1 MVESGAERHPIIA
14 MACAIAFQGRH
25 DEGVLERTNLILYKR
40 FRKNI
45 DEWRKLRA
53 KDFEEAGIKK
63 EVLCVVGGTISL
75 VLPWN
80 AFASPDYEFKH
91 FPHSD
96 VVDILSP
103 ACDGGL
109 FVYAYEGEIGIV
121 NRVQACNFVFQF
133 GEENLVTRGMRSAA
147 FRYCDPM
154 EGKSL
159 MTKLSAAAE
168 FIDMFDMKLSDFGA
182 LIPTKAS

>member
-1 MVESGAERHPIIA
+1 MAQLERHPNIT
-14 MACAIAFQGRH
+14 MARDIAFQGRH
-25 DEGVLERTNLILYKR
+25 DEGVLERTNLLLYKR
-40 FRKNI
+40 FRENV

-53 KDFEEAGIKK
+53 KDFENAGIKK
-63 EVLCVVGGTISL
+63 EVLSVVDGNLSL
-75 VLPWN
+75 VLSWN
-80 AFASPDYEFKH
+80 DFVSPDYEFKH

-109 FVYAYEGEIGIV
+109 LVYAYEGEIGIV
-121 NRVQACNFVFQF
+121 NQVQACRFVFHF
-133 GEENLVTRGMRSAA
+133 DEENLVTQGMRSAA

-168 FIDMFDMKLSDFGA
+168 FVDMFDMKLSDFGA
-182 LIPTKAS
+182 LTPAKTS